1 MQENGGCCYKLDFM
15 IDYVK
20 KRTKKMFK
28 FKPSYNTY
36 KYFLQLSKNFSLL
49 KELLYKEVK
58 INEKSNFI
66 FSNGNYSLRVL
77 MF

>member
-1 MQENGGCCYKLDFM
+1 MQENGGCCYKVDFM

-28 FKPSYNTY
+28 SKISHNSYTY
-36 KYFLQLSKNFSLL
+36 FPQLSKIFSLL